1 MTELEK
7 ELIELVFTQW
17 LTPLYKWRKNYN
29 DTVELL
35 LSLNYNQI
43 DYGKIERVFETN
55 ENIVGLQ
62 QELNNLQKVL
72 KLLKECKRNDK

>member
-1 MTELEK
+1 MTKLEK